1 MLLPLPINS
10 PHAPSLGLLQLFL
23 HMSVLIPPKNLPDL
37 SLSLSLIHPP
47 PSLLAAYSKMQEESN
62 EWRALAWKKTPGPNQ
77 IAEMRRIT
85 VKKALSQGLGW
96 ISFCQFLQWMTS
108 QRIQT
113 HRGLF
118 RKIRHLTH
126 GFPQPSWRKQGTER
140 IIWERSIEKP
150 LT

>member
-1 MLLPLPINS
+1 MILTYYSLFQLTLYWEETVMMLNS
-10 PHAPSLGLLQLFL
+10 LCTSQKIADPHCWFTLYHILVQ
-23 HMSVLIPPKNLPDL
+23 
-37 SLSLSLIHPP
+37 
-47 PSLLAAYSKMQEESN
+47 
-62 EWRALAWKKTPGPNQ
+62 TPGPNQ

-85 VKKALSQGLGW
+85 VKKALSQGFGW